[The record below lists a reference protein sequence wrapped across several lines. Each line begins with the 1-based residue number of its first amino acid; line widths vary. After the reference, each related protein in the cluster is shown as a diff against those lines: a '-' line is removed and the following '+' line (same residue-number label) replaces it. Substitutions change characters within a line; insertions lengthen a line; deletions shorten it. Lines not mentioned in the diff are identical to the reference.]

1 MGKPYKLILWGLGKE
16 YNSHV
21 MCLKHQE
28 SLNEIRINAV
38 TANEIPHYS
47 RIDGWPLIEKEKIK
61 GQGSGKLKIC
71 GSSHHV

>member
-1 MGKPYKLILWGLGKE
+1 MEEPYKLILWGLGKE

-47 RIDGWPLIEKEKIK
+47 RIDGAGFSIFHILHGADIL
-61 GQGSGKLKIC
+61 GC
-71 GSSHHV
+71 